1 MHFSLLC
8 TYIMAVFLLKT
19 VGTGTLSQIWD
30 AIFVYPY
37 IPWFLVVVLALVVS
51 MRVNAH
57 EVSRFSS
64 TSKERMLENQI
75 QAIDAE
81 RKRQEKII
89 LKLKTIEEEEEEGD
103 EK

>member
-1 MHFSLLC
+1 
-8 TYIMAVFLLKT
+8 MAVFLLKT